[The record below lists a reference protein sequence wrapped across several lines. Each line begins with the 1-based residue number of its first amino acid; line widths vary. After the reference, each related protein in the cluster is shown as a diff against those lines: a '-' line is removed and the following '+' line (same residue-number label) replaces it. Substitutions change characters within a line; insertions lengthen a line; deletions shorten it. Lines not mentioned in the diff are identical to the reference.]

1 MAYARTTLAIFCVLL
16 CASVNSFVPGA
27 VPKAFTTTARGA
39 LGEDTSSTEDL
50 VRGFQIGDAGKA
62 SHPFAERFGHLAGK
76 PVPTV
81 SDAMAVFTTELGG
94 PINTLYRNYLSDL
107 VATTHL
113 SVVDARFKLDGIWCL
128 GFTTVTD
135 VLLRN
140 YPEKDFG
147 EKMVRA
153 LATSAN
159 LEYENVKGQA
169 DETKAWA
176 EGKTAEDVAAALRGE
191 GDSAISKL
199 AKAAKA
205 DDYWLYTRFFG
216 IGLIKLMEVTGTE
229 ATNDVMQKW
238 VKEDLAKSSQKAEA
252 DLDQWNAL
260 NSKLVMMETLMKE
273 IEIREKKKMADR
285 LEEKAAAA
293 LKKQERDAEIE
304 AAMKGAE
311 E

>member
-50 VRGFQIGDAGKA
+50 VRGFQIGD
-62 SHPFAERFGHLAGK
+62 AGK

-191 GDSAISKL
+191 GDSAISK
-199 AKAAKA
+199 AAKA